1 MDRDNLQS
9 CIIRML
15 DTRTDWRTRREAVTS
30 AASNFDNLSCDDR
43 LLTRRALGRVLESD
57 ASAYV
62 RYEVARVFSLFCNPV
77 VKVAQVGFRDL
88 APLVSA
94 LLNDTS
100 PRVRLAAAEGLELY
114 SENLAIQQV
123 VTLMNNSS
131 LGVRGIEEYVL
142 GLGKTRD

>member
-1 MDRDNLQS
+1 
-9 CIIRML
+9 
-15 DTRTDWRTRREAVTS
+15 
-30 AASNFDNLSCDDR
+30 
-43 LLTRRALGRVLESD
+43 LESD

-100 PRVRLAAAEGLELY
+100 LRVRYAAARGLEIY
-114 SENLAIQQV
+114 SNNQPIQQAFRYA
-123 VTLMNNSS
+123 LKDPFPA
-131 LGVRGIEEYVL
+131 VRGIAEHVL